1 MSREDFTKLDRSEL
15 LYRFLL
21 SRDNLVSIKRA
32 MFESQRDSERYNNLS
47 QLFDTESEIYNG
59 LMLEMF
65 RRMK

>member
-59 LMLEMF
+59 LMLEIF